1 MDFVDFTVLAAGL
14 RFPEGPV
21 VLPDGTIACVEL
33 GGGVVTRIAADG
45 TLSQLARTGGSP
57 NGLAIGPAGDLFVC
71 NAGTGVVWPDK
82 IRPGVPYVPL
92 QLHGPDQS
100 AGSIQKIDLI
110 SGMVTTLYDGCN
122 GIPLKAPNDLVFDR
136 HGGFYFTDFGKVH
149 GRQRDLGSVYYAL
162 ADGSHIHEVIHPL
175 HMPNGVGLSPDQ
187 TTLYVSETET
197 ARLWAFVIGDPG
209 VIIPSAGPARHGGSL
224 VLGLGGYNWFDSL
237 AVDADGNICVATVM
251 GGAISEISPTG
262 ELLRSLP
269 FPDRFVTNICFAG
282 PDMRTAFV
290 TLSSRGEVVMLPWP
304 QRGLPLNH

>member
-162 ADGSHIHEVIHPL
+162 FTKSFTRSICPMASAYRRIR
-175 HMPNGVGLSPDQ
+175 
-187 TTLYVSETET
+187 
-197 ARLWAFVIGDPG
+197 RLFMCLKPKQRDY
-209 VIIPSAGPARHGGSL
+209 GP
-224 VLGLGGYNWFDSL
+224 
-237 AVDADGNICVATVM
+237 
-251 GGAISEISPTG
+251 
-262 ELLRSLP
+262 
-269 FPDRFVTNICFAG
+269 
-282 PDMRTAFV
+282 
-290 TLSSRGEVVMLPWP
+290 LSSATRA
-304 QRGLPLNH
+304 